1 MGKVGSNKRGRHLRA
16 VRPTKQPG
24 DETNAKEVFSEIEV
38 EKVAVEAGIAPER
51 VYAVRQTGMM
61 VTEANMDHCSKK
73 ELAEWNAAIEEYR
86 AQGPKPPA

>member
-1 MGKVGSNKRGRHLRA
+1 M
-16 VRPTKQPG
+16 RPTKQPG
-24 DETNAKEVFSEIEV
+24 DEINAKEVFSEIE
-38 EKVAVEAGIAPER
+38 KVAVEAGIASER
-51 VYAVRQTGMM
+51 VYAMRQTGMM